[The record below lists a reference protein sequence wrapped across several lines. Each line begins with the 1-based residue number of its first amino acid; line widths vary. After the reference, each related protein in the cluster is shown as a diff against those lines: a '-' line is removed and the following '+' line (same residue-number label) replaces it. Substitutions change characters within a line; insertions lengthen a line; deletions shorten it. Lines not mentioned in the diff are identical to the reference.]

1 MDSTIEIYAIPLM
14 SARRLNLKNFFRI
27 CLIAATEFR
36 SSFVKL
42 KKSSAMGLY
51 LKDDLQLGQTRRGV
65 RTAARKGQGAGRSS
79 QMFTYKVQ
87 NYFSLFTALSGFN
100 GCIILN

>member
-65 RTAARKGQGAGRSS
+65 RTAARKGQGCSS

-87 NYFSLFTALSGFN
+87 NSFSLFTALSGFN